1 MRYQSALTV
10 VLVAMATTAAA
21 ETSDLA
27 QQLSNPVASLI
38 SVPLQFNIDEG
49 IGPNDVSRQVLN
61 IQPVLPFGIS
71 ENWNLIS
78 RTIVPVVW
86 QEAIVPGDQDRQ
98 GFGNVVQSFFLSP
111 KAPTAGGL
119 VWGAG
124 AVISVPTATDDLGP
138 DQWAAGPT
146 AVALR
151 ITGPLTVG
159 ALANHLWSFTNNDVY
174 GEQSVSFIQPFISY
188 TTPTATTFTLNTEST
203 YDWTNDQW
211 SVPIN
216 AVVAQLLP
224 VFGQPV
230 SFSAGV
236 RYWAE
241 APENG
246 PEGWGLRAAV
256 TYVFPK

>member
-1 MRYQSALTV
+1 MRHTIRLTGLAILAATSAS
-10 VLVAMATTAAA
+10 A

-27 QQLSNPVASLI
+27 QQLSNPVADLI
-38 SVPLQFNIDEG
+38 SVPLQFNLDEG

-61 IQPVLPFGIS
+61 IQPVLPFSIS
-71 ENWNLIS
+71 DDWNLIS
-78 RTIVPVVW
+78 RTIIPVVW
-86 QEAIVPGDQDRQ
+86 QEAIVPGDKDRE
-98 GFGNVVQSFFLSP
+98 GFGNVVQSVFLSP

-119 VWGAG
+119 IWGAG

-151 ITGPLTVG
+151 ITGPLTMG

-174 GEQSVSFIQPFISY
+174 GEQSLSFIQPFISY
-188 TTPTATTFTLNTEST
+188 TTPTATSLTLNTEST
-203 YDWTNDQW
+203 YDWANDQW

-216 AVVAQLLP
+216 ATVAQLLP
-224 VFGQPV
+224 VFGRPV
-230 SFSAGV
+230 SFAAGV

-246 PEGWGLRAAV
+246 PEGWGLRATV
-256 TYVFPK
+256 TYLFPR